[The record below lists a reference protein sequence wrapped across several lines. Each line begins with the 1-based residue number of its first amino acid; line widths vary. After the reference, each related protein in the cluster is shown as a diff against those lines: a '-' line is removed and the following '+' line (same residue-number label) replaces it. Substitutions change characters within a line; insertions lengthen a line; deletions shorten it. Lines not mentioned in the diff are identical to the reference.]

1 MQAFHGYGYMSLV
14 PIHPDVPVTKV
25 TVDYESEG
33 NPDGVPE
40 VRRQHFGVP
49 QVLCNQMPAD
59 VQSTYIV
66 AGINGLVNNRGIQ
79 VVVEDIDATG
89 TVVIEYS
96 INGRDWTALP
106 TPIMQAITSAAGRQ
120 TYMWSFSNLVCLQFR
135 VGWSPGGG
143 ATTGTIEV
151 YVI

>member
-14 PIHPDVPVTKV
+14 PIQTDVPVDKV
-25 TVDYESEG
+25 HVDYEGEG
-33 NPDGVPE
+33 NPDGVTTP
-40 VRRQHFGVP
+40 RRQHFGVP
-49 QVLCNQMPAD
+49 QLLCNQMPAH
-59 VQSTYIV
+59 VQSTYMV
-66 AGINGLVNNRGIQ
+66 AGIYGDVNNRGIQ
-79 VVVEDIDATG
+79 VVVEDIDANG
-89 TVVIEYS
+89 TVTIEYS

-106 TPIMQAITSAAGRQ
+106 TPIVQAISSGAGRQ